1 MTPLACVNFCR
12 VKFCLWEGGL
22 GRSVLR
28 CCSGKFVQRFPTHK
42 IPFLS
47 QWKIETIFSSA
58 PLPASSVPAENQNW
72 RNSLGNITI
81 KRHSRA
87 LLEYFYSFIVEILKI
102 FIILYSL
109 LLLSE
114 TPCHSGQEFIQIFM
128 FSACSL
134 IFRRIFTKFSQKS
147 SLAEEQDERFFRV
160 ATFNKGQRNLMF
172 CLSLKQFNFFKFQ
185 PAEGKKSEAL
195 F

>member
-1 MTPLACVNFCR
+1 MTPLACVNFCG
-12 VKFCLWEGGL
+12 VKFCLREGGL

-28 CCSGKFVQRFPTHK
+28 CCSGKFIQRFPTHK

-47 QWKIETIFSSA
+47 QWKIETIFLSA

-81 KRHSRA
+81 KRHSGA

-109 LLLSE
+109 LLLFE
-114 TPCHSGQEFIQIFM
+114 TPCHSCAGVYPDFM
-128 FSACSL
+128 FLPAVQFSGEFSRKFLPKISAGS
-134 IFRRIFTKFSQKS
+134 RRTRRKILLCCYIQQGAKKLNVLFI
-147 SLAEEQDERFFRV
+147 
-160 ATFNKGQRNLMF
+160 
-172 CLSLKQFNFFKFQ
+172 LKTI
-185 PAEGKKSEAL
+185 
-195 F
+195 